1 MSLRNTRVHK
11 NKMVLYESENSIWN
25 GSLQIKMDK
34 KFVGHFTINI
44 YLKNTDVL
52 KK

>member
-11 NKMVLYESENSIWN
+11 NEMVLYESENSVWN

-34 KFVGHFTINI
+34 NFGGHFTIYI
-44 YLKNTDVL
+44 Y
-52 KK
+52 